1 MSHKYGVERDKPRLK
16 THKRERLNRCNGQA
30 FVFKHGEANMNMPIL
45 PQESGSSNQ
54 VTMTSPEI
62 VDFINAHRQSV
73 ATIEKPYVELHHRSF
88 TSKVPQVLGIS
99 NAANF
104 LASQN
109 YGNNNTR
116 QIYVFPKREACLMA
130 MSYSYELQAQIFDRM
145 TAMEEALKKPV
156 LNLDDPAFLRQAL
169 LGYTEKVIELEHKV
183 QVLEPKAK
191 GLDRIADCTNVLG
204 IREAAKVLKIGQ
216 NQLAQYLVDHKVV
229 YRDQYSKIQAYQ
241 KSIDQKLVHVVT
253 SAPRLTE
260 SGEKVFTQVKLTQKL
275 ITRIAKWLEQGVA
288 A

>member
-1 MSHKYGVERDKPRLK
+1 
-16 THKRERLNRCNGQA
+16 
-30 FVFKHGEANMNMPIL
+30 MNMPIL

-88 TSKVPQVLGIS
+88 MSKVPQVLGIS

-130 MSYSYELQAQIFDRM
+130 MSYSYELQAQVFDRM

-156 LNLDDPAFLRQAL
+156 ITLPNFADPAEAAIAWANEYKAKQLAEKQVAVLAPKAQAL
-169 LGYTEKVIELEHKV
+169 DT
-183 QVLEPKAK
+183 
-191 GLDRIADCTNVLG
+191 IADTSQTYCLRECAKTIG
-204 IREAAKVLKIGQ
+204 IKESDLIDLLLLKKWIYREPSSNPKKKGKLQ
-216 NQLAQYLVDHKVV
+216 PYAQYVTCGVFINRASPVMADSFGVE
-229 YRDQYSKIQAYQ
+229 R
-241 KSIDQKLVHVVT
+241 VHLNMQVT
-253 SAPRLTE
+253 AFGL
-260 SGEKVFTQVKLTQKL
+260 
-275 ITRIAKWLEQGVA
+275 TRITGLVNKNKGVEA
-288 A
+288 

>member
-1 MSHKYGVERDKPRLK
+1 
-16 THKRERLNRCNGQA
+16 
-30 FVFKHGEANMNMPIL
+30 MNMLAQI
-45 PQESGSSNQ
+45 QNDNNTDQ

-62 VDFINAHRQSV
+62 VDFINAHRQAV
-73 ATIEKPYVELHHRSF
+73 ETIEKPYVELHHRSF
-88 TSKVPQVLGIS
+88 MSKVPQVLGIS

-145 TAMEEALKKPV
+145 TAMEEALKKPA

-169 LGYTEKVIELEHKV
+169 LGYTEKVIELEHQVQLQAPKV
-183 QVLEPKAK
+183 AFVDKYVAGNGNKTFRQVAK
-191 GLDRIADCTNVLG
+191 LLG
-204 IREAAKVLKIGQ
+204 ANERKFRDFLK
-216 NQLAQYLVDHKVV
+216 KE
-229 YRDQYSKIQAYQ
+229 KIMYKLNGEWLAYQ
-241 KSIDQKLVHVVT
+241 NHIDAKRFHNNT
-253 SAPRLTE
+253 GISE
-260 SGEKVFTQVKLTQKL
+260 SNHTFTRSLFTPKGVEWTAGEW
-275 ITRIAKWLEQGVA
+275 AKFNLRGA